1 MKNNVSTAILVLT
14 LTIANTPVFAEAF
27 VKGAD
32 YKVCFTP
39 GQNCTDELV
48 EAIQQAK
55 KEIKIQAYSFTS
67 VPIAKAV
74 VKAKRQGVDVQVIL
88 DKSQQRSRYS
98 SATFLENNNIP
109 VWIDYKPSIAH
120 NKIFIID
127 RQFVAT
133 GSFNFT
139 KAAQMKNAENLL
151 IIKDNQLARA
161 YLANWEKRLQQSR
174 PYLKISK

>member
-1 MKNNVSTAILVLT
+1 MKIPLQIILLT
-14 LTIANTPVFAEAF
+14 LLFSASCTPTLAEPF
-27 VKGAD
+27 VRGAA

-39 GQNCTDELV
+39 GQNCTAELV
-48 EAIQQAK
+48 EAIERAR

-67 VPIAKAV
+67 IPIAKAIV
-74 VKAKRQGVDVQVIL
+74 EVKRRGIDVQVIL
-88 DKSQQRSRYS
+88 DKSQQHSRYS
-98 SATFLENNNIP
+98 SATFLKNNGIP

-127 RQFVAT
+127 KQFVST

-151 IIKDNQLARA
+151 IIKDNQVARA

-174 PYLKISK
+174 IYK